1 MLKHKW
7 LGSLLIL
14 SLIVILLSGCGLY
27 GPEEAMEIDPP
38 PSASL
43 EIEDLDPTIEV
54 TNVNGETQTSSTST
68 EAVSETVTLTIYYL
82 DEQGDVVP
90 LPMSVPDVEG
100 IGKEVLK
107 FMTINGPSSA
117 VLPEGFTPIL
127 PAGTVSDMNVKF
139 DQKLAIV
146 DFSKEFLSYQ
156 AASPADEKKILD
168 AITWTL
174 TEFPTIEQVEIR
186 VNGYPLE
193 VMPTWNTPVVG
204 PLSRLDG
211 INIELANNIHI
222 GQTTPVTLY
231 FQKATADG
239 EYLVPVTRLI
249 PQTEDVAK
257 ATLEQLIIGPKQDSK
272 FIPTLLPTTKV
283 LSVNYKD
290 NVVVADFDSE
300 LLGFNESLSQ
310 ESIDMIVLSL
320 TENTM
325 ATSVQITV
333 NGKNDPLDT
342 FATPILRPHNI
353 NKSAY

>member
-38 PSASL
+38 PASL
-43 EIEDLDPTIEV
+43 EIEDLNPTIEV
-54 TNVNGETQTSSTST
+54 TNTEGGNQTSSTST
-68 EAVSETVTLTIYYL
+68 ENASEMVTLTIYYF
-82 DEQGDVVP
+82 DQQGDVVP
-90 LPMSVPDVEG
+90 LPMAIPKVEG
-100 IGKEVLK
+100 IGKEVLR
-107 FMTINGPSSA
+107 FMTMGGPA
-117 VLPEGFTPIL
+117 EATLPEGFRPVL

-156 AASPADEKKILD
+156 AANSAEEKKILD

-174 TEFPTIEQVEIR
+174 TEFPTVEQVEIR

-211 INIELANNIHI
+211 INLELANNIHI

-231 FQKATADG
+231 FQKGTEAG
-239 EYLVPVTRLI
+239 SYLIPVTRLI
-249 PQTEDVAK
+249 PQTEDIAK
-257 ATLEQLIIGPKQDSK
+257 ATLEQLILGPKQDSRL
-272 FIPTLLPTTKV
+272 IPALLPTTKV
-283 LSVNYKD
+283 LDVSYQD
-290 NVVVADFDSE
+290 DILVADFDKE
-300 LLGFNESLSQ
+300 LLGFNDAVSQ
-310 ESIDMIVLSL
+310 EIIEMIVLSL
-320 TENTM
+320 TENTE
-325 ATSVQITV
+325 ASSVQIMV
-333 NGKNDPLDT
+333 NGQTEQSEALAK
-342 FATPILRPHNI
+342 PIFRPNNI